1 MCDRFNLTA
10 DLTELNDRYR
20 LSKTMFYYAN
30 DRSLRPQQ
38 PITAITA
45 KGNERIL
52 DEFRWGLMPFWAQ
65 DSVLVDSEAIY
76 DKRAFDHLLKRQR
89 CIIPASSFDRVTSLG
104 RKKEQVQR
112 YMTNDGQTFAMAG
125 VYDVWS
131 GSFGE
136 ELRTCSIL
144 IKRIQNNETGSME
157 TVPFI
162 MNEEQADTW
171 LDTELFDKPAL
182 YRWMRTVE
190 LPPLRLLPDSWQDM
204 ADSQDQED
212 GAAAAHGI
220 G

>member
-212 GAAAAHGI
+212 GAAAAHSI

>member
-171 LDTELFDKPAL
+171 LDTELFDKSAL